1 VNANPLLANPGSLS
15 AVDYRLLPGSPAINA
30 ADVSYPIG
38 LDYFGLSR
46 PVGSSYDIGAHE
58 FRWLAYVPTTQRP

>member
-1 VNANPLLANPGSLS
+1 
-15 AVDYRLLPGSPAINA
+15 VDYRLLPGSPAINA

-58 FRWLAYVPTTQRP
+58 FRWLAYVPTAQRP